1 MKTNLRTYFA
11 LTRWLKLA
19 LLIFTIALNASGTVA
34 ETGLGTLAG
43 TVVGPNGRPIAG
55 ARVTSQEAGGSKP
68 SATTTNSQ
76 GRFFFPQLAHGYYD
90 LRAYSN
96 GVWSGWK
103 HNIEVKTGKQTDVTL
118 RIPPRKQ
125 PS

>member
-1 MKTNLRTYFA
+1 MKANPRTHFG
-11 LTRWLKLA
+11 LTRGLKLA
-19 LLIFTIALNASGTVA
+19 LLICSFALFASGTVA
-34 ETGLGTLAG
+34 ESGLGTLAG

-55 ARVTSQEAGGSKP
+55 ARVTSQEAGGSHP

-118 RIPPRKQ
+118 RVPEGKQ
-125 PS
+125 TS